1 MAAGA
6 IIAAVFLPW
15 VGVLPDSVAQYT
27 WIVAVVGVLPLT
39 LGALNKVVARR
50 VDARRGPDA
59 APLPSPPLGLLLQG
73 LLQVTVGWCLL
84 GVSLAL
90 TVRAVAHVPP
100 AWEFEIALC
109 DLGALGM
116 SYVAGF
122 VVLVAPGG
130 LGVRE
135 LVLEYALRPR
145 FEPTLGLALADAQ
158 AVVVALILRLT
169 WTIAEVVCALG
180 LYAWKPGASLASN
193 GTTPPGGEPRPS
205 GAPAD
210 GKPEPRHV

>member
-1 MAAGA
+1 
-6 IIAAVFLPW
+6 
-15 VGVLPDSVAQYT
+15 
-27 WIVAVVGVLPLT
+27 
-39 LGALNKVVARR
+39 
-50 VDARRGPDA
+50 
-59 APLPSPPLGLLLQG
+59 
-73 LLQVTVGWCLL
+73 
-84 GVSLAL
+84 
-90 TVRAVAHVPP
+90 
-100 AWEFEIALC
+100 
-109 DLGALGM
+109 M

-180 LYAWKPGASLASN
+180 LYAWKPGASLASS

-205 GAPAD
+205 GDPAD